1 MNEREDLLAM
11 VASLYYKLHLSQGE
25 IAERLGV
32 STSKVSRLLKDAWE
46 RGIIEVHI
54 RTPIP
59 RDFVLEQA
67 LITRFG
73 LRDAYVLETKSEV
86 DEHSLLTATGEL
98 AAGFL
103 SRIIP
108 TMPPGSTIGVAW
120 GTGVQS
126 TVNALPNNLA
136 QKIDVVQLMGGV
148 GALVVDGP
156 DLARVVAAKLGGRH
170 HDLHAPV
177 LVERPEV
184 RSVFLGEPAVREG
197 IRRAQSVQLAITG
210 IGTLDDK
217 ASSFLRAGLLTL
229 SDLSQLRRAGAVGE
243 TIGRFFDMDG
253 SSDGIEINQRIVG
266 IELDDLRRI
275 PQVLAVARGIPKA
288 TSILGALRGR
298 FLTVLTTDDVT
309 ARAVLTLDDQD
320 TRRNGEAQ
328 AQTVQAPA
336 AP

>member
-11 VASLYYKLHLSQGE
+11 VASLYYKLHQSQAE

-46 RGIIEVHI
+46 RGIIEVNI

-59 RDFVLEQA
+59 RDFNLEQE
-67 LITRFG
+67 LIARFG
-73 LRDAYVLETKSEV
+73 LRDAYVLETKSDA
-86 DEHSLLTATGEL
+86 DEHSLLVATGEL
-98 AAGFL
+98 AASYL
-103 SRIIP
+103 VRVIP
-108 TMPPGSTIGVAW
+108 TFAPGSTIGVAW

-126 TVNALPNNLA
+126 TVTALPNNLG

-156 DLARVVAAKLGGRH
+156 DLARIVAAKLGGRH

-177 LVERPEV
+177 LVERADV
-184 RSVFLGEPAVREG
+184 RTIFLNEPAVREG
-197 IRRAQSVQLAITG
+197 IRRAQAVQLAITG

-229 SDLSQLRRAGAVGE
+229 TDLAQLRRMGAVGE
-243 TIGRFFDMDG
+243 TIGRFFDVEG
-253 SSDGIEINQRIVG
+253 SSNGIEINQRIIG

-298 FLTVLTTDDVT
+298 FLTVLATDDAT
-309 ARAVLTLDDQD
+309 ARAVLALD
-320 TRRNGEAQ
+320 RSNGHI
-328 AQTVQAPA
+328 V
-336 AP
+336 